1 MPARFRHPVMIAL
14 AAAALRLISFAL
26 DTKDDAPML
35 LAWLGAIAIGL
46 SLGLLGSGGSI
57 ITVPVLVYLVGQPEK
72 IAIAGSLGVVGSIA
86 LVGALQNAWRGNVAW
101 RSVLWFGLPG
111 MAGTY
116 AGAWL
121 SGYVSGAV
129 QLTVFAVVMLAAS
142 FMMFRRGAYQP
153 GGDAGRAAAKA
164 VAEGLAVGTLTG
176 FVGVGGGFLILPALV
191 LLGGLGMRMAIGT
204 SLAIIALNA
213 FTGFFK
219 YLHILSTQHLALDW
233 QVLGTFVLLGAAGS
247 VVGSHFASRVPQ
259 DTLRRLFA
267 VFLVLMA
274 AFILYESGPRA
285 FGG

>member
-1 MPARFRHPVMIAL
+1 MW
-14 AAAALRLISFAL
+14 
-26 DTKDDAPML
+26 

-72 IAIAGSLGVVGSIA
+72 VAIAGSLGVVGAIA
-86 LVGALQNAWRGNVAW
+86 LVGAVQNAARGRLHW
-101 RSVLWFGLPG
+101 RSVAWFGLPG

-121 SGYVSGAV
+121 SGFVGGAV
-129 QLTVFAVVMLAAS
+129 QLVVFAVVMLAAS
-142 FMMFRRGAYQP
+142 LMMFRRAGHSPPA
-153 GGDAGRAAAKA
+153 GGPRPLGRI
-164 VAEGLAVGTLTG
+164 VADGVAVGALTG

-191 LLGGLGMRMAIGT
+191 LLVGLEMHVAIGT

-213 FTGFFK
+213 FTGFAK
-219 YLHILSTQHLALDW
+219 HLHLLSVQGQGLDW
-233 QVLGTFVLLGAAGS
+233 RVLGTFVALGAAGS
-247 VVGSHFASRVPQ
+247 VAGGQFASRIPQ
-259 DTLRRLFA
+259 ATLRRAFA

-285 FGG
+285 LGRG

>member
-1 MPARFRHPVMIAL
+1 MW
-14 AAAALRLISFAL
+14 
-26 DTKDDAPML
+26 

-72 IAIAGSLGVVGSIA
+72 VAIAGSLAIVGAVA
-86 LVGALQNAWRGNVAW
+86 LTGALQNAARSRVEW

-111 MAGTY
+111 MAGTW

-121 SGYVSGAV
+121 SGLVEGAV
-129 QLTVFAVVMLAAS
+129 QLAVFAVVMLVAS
-142 FMMFRRGAYQP
+142 VMMFRRAAYEP
-153 GGDAGRAAAKA
+153 SVGKRPVVKVVVD
-164 VAEGLAVGTLTG
+164 GLAVGALTG

-191 LLGGLGMRMAIGT
+191 LLGGLGMHLAIGT

-213 FTGFFK
+213 FTGFAK
-219 YLHILSTQHLALDW
+219 HLQLLGAQGLALDW
-233 QVLGTFVLLGAAGS
+233 KILGTFILLGAAGS
-247 VVGSHFASRVPQ
+247 VAGNYFANRVPQ
-259 DTLRRLFA
+259 ATLRRVFA

-285 FGG
+285 LGGGA

>member
-1 MPARFRHPVMIAL
+1 
-14 AAAALRLISFAL
+14 
-26 DTKDDAPML
+26 ML

-72 IAIAGSLGVVGSIA
+72 IAIAGSLGVVGAIA
-86 LVGALQNAWRGNVAW
+86 LTGALQNAWRGNIEW

-116 AGAWL
+116 VGAWL
-121 SGYVSGAV
+121 SAYVTGAV
-129 QLTVFAVVMLAAS
+129 QLTVFALVMLAAS
-142 FMMFRRGAYQP
+142 VMMFRRGGYQP
-153 GGDAGRAAAKA
+153 TAGTTRPA
-164 VAEGLAVGTLTG
+164 VMVVADGLAVGALTG

-191 LLGGLGMRMAIGT
+191 LLGGLGMRVAIGT

-219 YLHILSTQHLALDW
+219 HLHLLAAQGQTLDW
-233 QVLGTFVLLGAAGS
+233 PVLGTFVLLGAAGS
-247 VVGSHFASRVPQ
+247 VVGSHYANRVPQ
-259 DTLRRLFA
+259 DTLRRVFA

-274 AFILYESGPRA
+274 AFILFESGPRA
-285 FGG
+285 VGG